1 MEKGQA
7 RKILSELL
15 ASHPSSVSFTKHC
28 RVEMENDQLI
38 TGDLFNVL
46 RGGKIHTDAEF
57 ENGQWR
63 YRIQTAK
70 MIVVIAFANPNKV
83 RCVTTWRT

>member
-1 MEKGQA
+1 MEKGQP

-15 ASHPSSVSFTKHC
+15 ASHSSSVSFTKHC
-28 RVEMENDQLI
+28 LVEMKNDQLI

-46 RGGKIHTDAEF
+46 RGGKILTDAEF

-63 YRIQTAK
+63 YRIQTTK
-70 MIVVIAFANPNKV
+70 MIVVIAFANPKKV
-83 RCVTTWRT
+83 RCITTWRK